1 MRELISSGSFN
12 KKLNKFLSDHKELE
26 LKTKRTFELLS
37 KDVFYSTLKTHKL
50 SGSLKMFYSANI
62 DYQYRVV
69 FGFDKKN
76 VILFNIGS
84 HDEVY

>member
-1 MRELISSGSFN
+1 MRALISSGSFD
-12 KKLNKFLSDHKELE
+12 KKISKFLSDHRELE
-26 LKTKRTFELLS
+26 VKINRTLELLS
-37 KDVFYSTLKTHKL
+37 KDVFYPALKTHKL

-62 DYQYRVV
+62 DYQYRIV
-69 FGFDKKN
+69 FVFDEKN